1 MPDSTPIYGFTYPC
15 PGEVVSA
22 ADFTLL
28 ANQIDAKLTDVNNDL
43 NAALLRRNIQV
54 TPPGT
59 QVIPAGVET
68 TLTIPG
74 MTYVIPEAGVW
85 VIRVAVFPQTFPT
98 VQMMRA
104 RIFQNGV
111 LRSGFTHNT
120 EADVTNPPIP
130 FGPVVAAVGD
140 TITTRFLYSGAGTMT
155 VSAVFSAKLIVR
167 IA

>member
-1 MPDSTPIYGFTYPC
+1 MPENTPIYGFTYPC
-15 PGEVVSA
+15 PDEVVSA
-22 ADFTLL
+22 ADFTSL
-28 ANQIDAKLTDVNNDL
+28 ANQIDAKLLDVNNDL

-59 QVIPAGVET
+59 QVITAGVET

-85 VIRVAVFPQTFPT
+85 IFRVAVFPQTFPT

-104 RIFQNGV
+104 RIFQNGL

-120 EADVTNPPIP
+120 ESNVTNPPIP
-130 FGPVVAAVGD
+130 FGPIVAAVGD
-140 TITTRFLYSGAGTMT
+140 TITTRFLYSGAATMT
-155 VSAVFSAKLIVR
+155 VSAVLSAKLIVR